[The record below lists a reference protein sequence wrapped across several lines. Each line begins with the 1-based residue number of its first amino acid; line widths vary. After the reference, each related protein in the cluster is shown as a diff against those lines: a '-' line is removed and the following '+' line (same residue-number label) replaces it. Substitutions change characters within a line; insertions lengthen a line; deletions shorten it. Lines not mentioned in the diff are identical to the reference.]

1 MKLFITIFALTV
13 GTALFAQ
20 NEEGWNPDTTFPAL
34 SPAEEIK
41 TIEVPKGTR
50 LVCIASEPMV
60 EEPASFA
67 FDGNGALYVCEW
79 RTYMQDEH
87 ATGQLDPVS
96 RVVKLTD
103 TDGDGIMDKRTVFID
118 HVILPRAVLPL
129 HDRVLVT
136 FTQDSTI
143 WAYFDDNQDGVA
155 DRREVAWQGTPD
167 DGNIEHQQSGL
178 LWNLDNTICT
188 NDRRFRWENGKLV
201 EMRHSVGRVSQWG
214 LARDDDGRL
223 VCSWGGGANPAHSFQ
238 LPAGY
243 PIVPMKEHA
252 PDYERPWG
260 ICPVWD
266 FSDGGYDM
274 ERRAQLVSFSA
285 TCGQSVL
292 RSAAFPQWR
301 GNAVTCEP
309 VGRLI
314 RMSRFEWKDGAGV
327 AFNAFPGSE
336 FIRGTDAYFRPV
348 WTDNGPDGGL
358 YIADLYR
365 GIIQEKEWFP
375 SEVTPELRAH
385 FVEDY
390 RKNKLEQWVER
401 FERVKKWGML
411 KVFRHGRIYRLL
423 PDGAKP
429 AAAPRML
436 DETPEQL
443 VAHLADASGWWRDT
457 AQALIVSRGDKS
469 AVPAL
474 AKMAASHESPD
485 ARIHALWALQGLG
498 ALEKETLL
506 AALQHENPRVRRAA
520 VQLAEPRLVQRDAKI
535 STTLTALA
543 ADADAQV
550 ATQVFLAFRAAAQ
563 TGAAQM
569 PPAFLDTQRPLPVVA
584 KLIERDQNDKNL
596 SRLGDTAKKGKLVYE
611 TLCIACHGPDGN
623 GVKVTDKFLAPQLT
637 KSAWFREGGNVPML
651 ARVLL
656 KGQTGPIDGVT
667 YGEGLMPPV
676 ENSHTDAQ
684 IAQVL
689 SYIGE
694 RWHGWKTPAA
704 ASDITRVRQEV
715 ADRKTP
721 WTHEELKTLGNPKP
735 GK

>member
-1 MKLFITIFALTV
+1 MKFILRLAIVPLAITTAAFA
-13 GTALFAQ
+13 
-20 NEEGWNPDTTFPAL
+20 EGEWNPDTTFPSL
-34 SPAEEIK
+34 KPADAIK
-41 TIEVPKGTR
+41 TIEVPKGMK

-60 EEPASFA
+60 EEPAAMA

-87 ATGQLDPVS
+87 ATGQLDAVS
-96 RVVKLTD
+96 RVVKLVD
-103 TDGDGIMDKRTVFID
+103 TDGDGVMDKRTVFID
-118 HVILPRAVLPL
+118 SVILPRSVLPL
-129 HDRVLVT
+129 HDRVLVY
-136 FTQDSTI
+136 FTQDSTV
-143 WAYFDDNQDGVA
+143 WAYFDDNNDGVA
-155 DRREVAWQGTPD
+155 DRREVAWQGRPD
-167 DGNIEHQQSGL
+167 NGNIEHQQSGL

-188 NDRRFRWENGKLV
+188 NDRRFRWENGKLA
-201 EMRHSVGRVSQWG
+201 ETRHDRGRISQWG
-214 LARDDDGRL
+214 LARDSDGRL
-223 VCSWGGGANPAHSFQ
+223 MCSWGGGANPAHSFQ

-243 PIVPMKEHA
+243 PILSMKEHSD
-252 PDYERPWG
+252 DYERPWG

-266 FSDGGYDM
+266 FSDGGYDVK
-274 ERRAQLVSFSA
+274 RQAQLLSFSA
-285 TCGQSVL
+285 TCGQTVL
-292 RSAAFPQWR
+292 RSAAFPQWQ

-314 RMSRFEWKDGAGV
+314 RMSRFEWKDGEGIAH
-327 AFNAFPGSE
+327 NAFPDSE
-336 FIRGTDAYFRPV
+336 FVRSTDAYFRPV
-348 WTDNGPDGGL
+348 WTENGPDGGL

-375 SEVTPELRAH
+375 SAVTPELRAH

-390 RKNKLEQWVER
+390 RKNKLELWVER
-401 FERVKKWGML
+401 YERVKKWGML

-423 PDGAKP
+423 PDNAKP

-443 VAHLADASGWWRDT
+443 VAHLANPGGWWRDT

-469 AVPAL
+469 AIPAL
-474 AKMAASHESPD
+474 AKMAAEHDSPD

-498 ALEKETLL
+498 ALPKETIL
-506 AALQHENPRVRRAA
+506 AALKHPHPRVRRAA
-520 VQLAEPRLVQRDAKI
+520 VQLAEPSLLQRDTAF
-535 STTLTALA
+535 STPLPAMV

-569 PPAFLDTQRPLPVVA
+569 PAAFLNIQRPLPLVT

-596 SRLGDTAKKGKLVYE
+596 GKLDDSAKKGRLVYE
-611 TLCIACHGPDGN
+611 TLCIACHGPDAN
-623 GVKVTDKFLAPQLT
+623 GVRIADKLMAPQLT
-637 KSAWFREGGNVPML
+637 KSAWFANGGNVPIL

-656 KGQTGPIDGVT
+656 KGQTGPIDGVSF
-667 YGEGLMPPV
+667 GEGLMPPV
-676 ENSHTDAQ
+676 ENSHTDEQ

-694 RWHGWKTPAA
+694 RWHGWKKPAA
-704 ASDITRVRQEV
+704 ASDITHIREEIKART
-715 ADRKTP
+715 TP
-721 WTHEELKTLGNPKP
+721 WTHEELKAVK
-735 GK
+735 